1 MTMKRIRR
9 PVRPSFLAAG
19 LALIALSAFLT
30 SPAYPATLLVTSP
43 GLGICVTSQD
53 AVYDYHWGSLS
64 PHQGLFSYFPVG
76 QGPLTPNVHA
86 PQEAGPGDLMR
97 IEITENEDIDSLSAQ
112 LLDAKQRVLARGVG
126 FRPEDARKDRWV
138 VLLGVASEVQHGD
151 YSISVTAQ
159 AGARS
164 ALFLGGLSIRERAFK
179 FERIPLNES
188 LTALRSEKDPR
199 KEAEARE
206 MYRILTTA
214 HPDAIY
220 EQGTMINPLPSAR
233 RTSGYG
239 DRRKYVYT
247 DNNAGYSVHEGLDLA
262 VPQGT
267 PVPASGKGRVV
278 FAGMR
283 IMTGNS
289 IVIEHLPGLFSIYLH
304 LSEIDVKEGDVVAA
318 GQIIGKVGMTGLATG
333 PHLHWQIDSLGISV
347 DPDEIAA
354 GPILDRNTDFS
365 DIEKARVPKGGE

>member
-1 MTMKRIRR
+1 MTEKRTRR
-9 PVRPSFLAAG
+9 PDLPSTLAVC
-19 LALIALSAFLT
+19 LALIALAAF
-30 SPAYPATLLVTSP
+30 PAHPATLLVTSP

-64 PHQGLFSYFPVG
+64 PHRGLFSYSPVG
-76 QGPLTPNVHA
+76 QGALTPSVQG
-86 PQEAGPGDLMR
+86 PPEAGPGDLLR
-97 IEITENEDIDSLSAQ
+97 IEVTESDDLDSLSAQ
-112 LLDAKQRVLARGVG
+112 LLDSKQRVVARGVG
-126 FRPEDARKDRWV
+126 FRPEDARKDRWA
-138 VLLGVASEVQHGD
+138 VLLGVASNLQHGD

-159 AGARS
+159 AGSRS
-164 ALFLGGLSIRERAFK
+164 ALFLGGLTVRERSFT

-188 LTALRSEKDPR
+188 LSELRSEKDPR

-206 MYRILTTA
+206 MYRILTTP

-220 EQGTMINPLPSAR
+220 EEGTMINPLPSAR

-247 DNNAGYSVHEGLDLA
+247 DNGVDYSIHEGLDLA
-262 VPQGT
+262 APQGT
-267 PVPASGKGRVV
+267 PVPASGRGRVV
-278 FAGMR
+278 FAGTR
-283 IMTGNS
+283 IMTGFS

-304 LSEIDVKEGDVVAA
+304 LSEIDVKEGDVVSE

-333 PHLHWQIDSLGISV
+333 PHLHWQIDSLGVSV

-354 GPILDRNTDFS
+354 GPILDRNADFS
-365 DIEKARVPKGGE
+365 DIEKTSVPKGGE